1 MFERLRSEYLYL
13 TGALRVLK
21 RVKAVAKNPTRTFPI
36 VVEQLAARYGDRPA
50 LVSAGESLT
59 YRDYDE
65 RANRYARW
73 AQAQGVVK
81 GDAVA
86 LLMENRPEY
95 LVIWLG
101 VARAGGV
108 SALLNTNLTGQALA
122 HSINIAAPR
131 HIVVGAD
138 LLGALETARPHLD
151 VQPQIWVHGANDSS
165 YERMDH
171 VVETFSQTPL
181 SDSERV
187 ALTNDDKCLY
197 IYTSGTTGLPKAA
210 NIVHY
215 RVQSIMNGFSGAMK
229 ATRHDRMYV
238 CLPLYHSSG
247 GVLAVGS
254 VLTVG
259 GTAVIRDKFSAREF
273 WDDIV
278 KFDCTLFQYIGEL
291 CRYLVNSPPNPN
303 EKKHKIRLCCGNG
316 LRPDIWINFRDR
328 FGLANILEF
337 YGATEGNVVLLNF
350 DSHPG
355 SVGRIPK
362 WAEKRFVTEVV
373 RFDLDREVPLRNESG
388 LCMRCSPNEV
398 GEVIGKV
405 LNDPERPSQRFEG
418 YADKSATEKKI
429 LRDVFEQGDVWF
441 RTGDL
446 MRKDERGYF
455 FFVDRI
461 GDTFRWKGENVATSQ
476 VSEAITVFPGVRD
489 ANVYGVH
496 IPGKEGRAGMAAL
509 VVDKDIDLVALH
521 RHIAQQLPDYARPMF
536 LRLQHEI
543 EVTGTFKQRK
553 VDLVKEGFDPAGT
566 ADNLYF
572 ADPETKSFRLL
583 DKKLYDDICNGSI
596 RL

>member
-583 DKKLYDDICNGSI
+583 DKKLYDDICNGSV